1 MSILAAIDVDQAPD
15 GPITVGYDLAT
26 TYDEPLLAMHVV
38 TNDKYEER
46 RRSREEVPEEF
57 RGETFTLEQALES
70 IAQEVA
76 ETVEETLG
84 SYDTERVEP
93 RGRVGDPADEI
104 LTAAEE
110 LDPRFVVVGG
120 RNRSP
125 ARQAIFGSV
134 SQTIVRKA
142 TQPVVT
148 VVEPQE

>member
-1 MSILAAIDVDQAPD
+1 MTILAAVDVDHAPEE
-15 GPITVGYDLAT
+15 PIVVGYDLAT
-26 TYDEPLLAMHVV
+26 TYDEPLVAMYVV
-38 TNDKYEER
+38 TDEEYQER

-70 IAQEVA
+70 IGQEVA
-76 ETVEETLG
+76 EVVEEALG
-84 SYDTERVEP
+84 SSDTERVEP

-148 VVEPQE
+148 VVESQE